1 METKKRK
8 FSVVALATIMSF
20 VMVGCQRGTA
30 AGGGQD
36 NGPFAPGSGTSENG
50 DSAKLDS
57 TLKGTDTGSSR
68 KDDSGPVS
76 TSAEIVAPT
85 FIGMRILNGL
95 SFEAK
100 KTSDQHKEF
109 AISDFVRLPDA
120 TKSEGNA
127 EFFVNPSMTMKVLV
141 CFSNPDKV
149 TFSSLTVNGV
159 KFEGQALNKDDEGI
173 ILEIKAPDTPGI
185 FDLSLDS
192 AVYVKNDNSLGVLN
206 VTDSKKTKVAAS
218 YSVAPSA
225 TVVNKTIGTTS
236 ASFTFKFSNLDALTS
251 EDKVLVYLSDG
262 LKQLGEPK
270 EINLQNSTVE
280 FDDLQLASTYQIGIA
295 VPYDLLDGKGNR
307 YGWAYTDS
315 FTTQG
320 PFSFENVTAT
330 KNAVSFS
337 IKSIDEKISIS
348 KVSLFDGETEKD
360 SILGT
365 ALTETNTFTELLS
378 NHDYSLVLNYV
389 YLEKTHSVKYDVK
402 TLSMSAPLV
411 FGKATVSYETLDYN
425 LTVTDADNILQMES
439 VKLVSGDTEIR
450 ELDKTKLSDTI
461 EGLSADTQY
470 TIKVSY
476 SYDLNDGMG
485 KKNATSDIGVK
496 TKAYI
501 APTVKLNVT
510 SDKTSIG
517 YQIDVTENNADMTTF
532 GMDSIALLDRDNKV
546 LGYVLDGLL
555 EGSFDNLYSD
565 EVYSVKLEY
574 HYNLKDKR
582 GNQDDGLYHEEK
594 IVLIKTKQMSKPSVS
609 IVNPSVNESSIK
621 GKIAV
626 NEEFY
631 GQVSEIKVELYGK
644 DSDTQEEK
652 VIASTLGREY
662 EFDNLTSLTNYRLQ
676 VTYQYSMNTKDETT
690 PFVDSTAQSVKTT
703 PSFDI
708 TDFQLTNSEEIR
720 DGDEVYAEVK
730 FESNVDYDKL
740 KIVSAF
746 INGIEV
752 TDFEETGDTN
762 GFIRMKVN
770 TDELTKKEGGCI
782 DITLDKVKVTDT
794 TDNQLYTITMKN
806 DKNVVKDIMVFGN
819 CYIKN
824 ADFVDKNNN
833 VIDYFTNTRE
843 TYVLLDLYNPT
854 GYKIDSLTVDGK
866 EVKDV
871 EMLENGAKARF
882 KVENGDKSGFVTKKI
897 TNIEYSSDIQ
907 DSTGN
912 PYHDNLNQTK
922 TASAMYLVNPE
933 TKHVKTDA
941 DFRNITGN
949 DIYVLDN
956 NLDLSKYYD
965 HKEYSERTFD
975 GVFDG
980 NGHEIQNYGYRG
992 TARNKNINYA
1002 LFNSGNMVV
1011 TNLKLNNAYFS
1022 ITMRNLADND
1032 TYNGVLGGI
1041 IGKSEG
1047 SIISNCMVDK
1057 YSSFRL
1063 DNKTGKGDGYVWD
1076 QTYIGGIAG
1085 TLGENSYI
1093 RNSYNEATIKGDG
1106 YVGGLVGNF
1115 EGKMQNCYN
1124 VGKID
1129 ANMKASIGALIGYNE
1144 KMRFIQSNI
1153 HDFAVSNSVNLGPDR
1168 SYYTNRIALIYSA
1181 RDYDSLFDNCYNLS
1195 KLYMT
1200 GTDSRSGVKEV
1211 KSYQLDAAFFNE
1223 TLGWSENVW
1232 DFSKV
1237 DYKTKSYPTL
1247 KAFNK

>member
-1 METKKRK
+1 
-8 FSVVALATIMSF
+8 
-20 VMVGCQRGTA
+20 
-30 AGGGQD
+30 
-36 NGPFAPGSGTSENG
+36 
-50 DSAKLDS
+50 
-57 TLKGTDTGSSR
+57 
-68 KDDSGPVS
+68 
-76 TSAEIVAPT
+76 
-85 FIGMRILNGL
+85 
-95 SFEAK
+95 
-100 KTSDQHKEF
+100 
-109 AISDFVRLPDA
+109 
-120 TKSEGNA
+120 
-127 EFFVNPSMTMKVLV
+127 
-141 CFSNPDKV
+141 
-149 TFSSLTVNGV
+149 
-159 KFEGQALNKDDEGI
+159 
-173 ILEIKAPDTPGI
+173 
-185 FDLSLDS
+185 
-192 AVYVKNDNSLGVLN
+192 
-206 VTDSKKTKVAAS
+206 
-218 YSVAPSA
+218 
-225 TVVNKTIGTTS
+225 
-236 ASFTFKFSNLDALTS
+236 
-251 EDKVLVYLSDG
+251 
-262 LKQLGEPK
+262 
-270 EINLQNSTVE
+270 
-280 FDDLQLASTYQIGIA
+280 
-295 VPYDLLDGKGNR
+295 
-307 YGWAYTDS
+307 
-315 FTTQG
+315 
-320 PFSFENVTAT
+320 
-330 KNAVSFS
+330 
-337 IKSIDEKISIS
+337 
-348 KVSLFDGETEKD
+348 
-360 SILGT
+360 
-365 ALTETNTFTELLS
+365 
-378 NHDYSLVLNYV
+378 
-389 YLEKTHSVKYDVK
+389 
-402 TLSMSAPLV
+402 MSAPLV
-411 FGKATVSYETLDYN
+411 FGKATASFEKLEYT

-439 VKLVSGDTEIR
+439 VKLVSGDTEVK

-461 EGLSADTQY
+461 EGLAADTEY
-470 TIKVSY
+470 TIKVNY
-476 SYDLNDGMG
+476 SYDLNDGTG
-485 KKNATSDIGVK
+485 KKNATADIAVK

-510 SDKTSIG
+510 SDKTSVG
-517 YQIDVTENNADMTTF
+517 YQIDVTENNADMETF
-532 GMDSIALLDRDNKV
+532 GLDSIALLDRDGNA
-546 LGYVLDGLL
+546 LGYVLDGLP

-565 EVYSVKLEY
+565 EAYSIKFEY

-594 IVLIKTKQMSKPSVS
+594 VVPIKTKQMSKPSVS

-621 GKIAV
+621 GNIAV

-644 DSDTQEEK
+644 DPDTQEDK

-662 EFDNLTSLTNYRLQ
+662 DFTGLASLTNYRLQ
-676 VTYQYSMNTKDETT
+676 VTYQYSLNLNPKDEPT
-690 PFVDSTAQSVKTT
+690 PLEGSVAKNIKTT

-708 TDFQLTNSEEIR
+708 TEFSLTNSEEIS

-740 KIVSAF
+740 RIVSAF

-752 TDFEETGDTN
+752 TDFEGTGDTN
-762 GFIRMKVN
+762 GSIRMKVN
-770 TDELTKKEGGCI
+770 TEELTKKEGGRI

-794 TDNQLYTITMKN
+794 TDNSTYLITMKN
-806 DKNVVKDIMVFGN
+806 DQNVVKDVMVFGN

-824 ADFVDKNNN
+824 ADFVDKDNN
-833 VIDYFTNTRE
+833 VIDYFTNTKE

-854 GYKIDSLTVDGK
+854 GYKVDSLTVDGK

-871 EMLENGAKARF
+871 EMLENGTKARF

-897 TNIEYSSDIQ
+897 TNIKYSSDIL

-912 PYHDNLNQTK
+912 PYQADLNQTK

-933 TKHVKTDA
+933 TKHVKTEA

-1022 ITMRNLADND
+1022 ITMKNLADNG

-1041 IGKSEG
+1041 IGESDG

-1063 DNKTGKGDGYVWD
+1063 DNKTGKGDGYVWN
-1076 QTYIGGIAG
+1076 QTYIGGLAG
-1085 TLGENSYI
+1085 TLGEHSYI

-1106 YVGGLVGNF
+1106 YVGGIVGNF

-1124 VGKID
+1124 VGKVD
-1129 ANMKASIGALIGYNE
+1129 ANMKASIGALIGYNQRMTFE
-1144 KMRFIQSNI
+1144 QSNF
-1153 HDFAVSNSVNLGPDR
+1153 HDFVVSNCVNLGPDR

-1181 RDYDSLFDNCYNLS
+1181 RNYDTLFDNCYNLS

-1200 GTDSRSGVKEV
+1200 GTDSKSGVKEV
-1211 KSYQLDAAFFNE
+1211 KSYQLDATFFNE

-1232 DFSKV
+1232 DFSNV
-1237 DYKTKSYPTL
+1237 SYKTKSYPTL